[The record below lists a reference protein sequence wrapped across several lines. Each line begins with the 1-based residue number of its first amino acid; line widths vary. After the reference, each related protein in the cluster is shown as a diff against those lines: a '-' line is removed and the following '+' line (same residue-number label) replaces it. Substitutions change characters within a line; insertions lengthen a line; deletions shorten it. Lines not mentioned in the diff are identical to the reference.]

1 MSGARR
7 ALVAALAASAACG
20 TTYAP
25 PPSPRISLVVH
36 GGAIRYRVEGRE
48 TPVSALGGTLEPLVA
63 SDDEAVRYARRAR
76 RELTLGV
83 PAYVLGAAAL
93 ATGLA
98 LHKPAGWWVAGGGVL
113 AIGVGLGAIG
123 AGVVNTVDAV
133 NVYNDRVAASAPR
146 PRRFP

>member
-1 MSGARR
+1 MSGPRL
-7 ALVAALAASAACG
+7 ALAAALAASAACG

-25 PPSPRISLVVH
+25 PPSPRIALVVH
-36 GGAIRYRVEGRE
+36 GGGIRYRVEGRE
-48 TPVSALGGTLEPLVA
+48 TPVSAFGGTLVPLVA

-83 PAYVLGAAAL
+83 PAYILGAAAI

-113 AIGVGLGAIG
+113 AVGVGLGAIG

-133 NVYNDRVAASAPR
+133 NVYNDRVAPSAPW
-146 PRRFP
+146 PLPP

>member
-1 MSGARR
+1 MSEARL

-25 PPSPRISLVVH
+25 PPSPRIALVVH
-36 GGAIRYRVEGRE
+36 GGGIHFRSCGRD
-48 TPVSALGGTLEPLVA
+48 TPVSAFGGTLEPLVA
-63 SDDEAVRYARRAR
+63 SDDDAVRYARRAR

-83 PAYVLGAAAL
+83 PGYLVGAAAL

-98 LHKPAGWWVAGGGVL
+98 LHKPAGWYVAGGGVL

-123 AGVVNTVDAV
+123 AGVVNTIDAI
-133 NVYNDRVAASAPR
+133 NIYDDRVTPSAP
-146 PRRFP
+146 